1 MVVEDATS
9 RCVLMVRFG
18 DSLENGVKTDLEVL
32 AKSVHY
38 GNSLLMQHNICPF
51 AIESALRAAVFSFS
65 VSLSFFTLFISIF
78 VFVKI

>member
-18 DSLENGVKTDLEVL
+18 DSLEKDVKTDLEVL

-38 GNSLLMQHNICPF
+38 GN
-51 AIESALRAAVFSFS
+51 
-65 VSLSFFTLFISIF
+65 
-78 VFVKI
+78 